1 MYGFLF
7 AFHRNCGSLL
17 YHFQDSLRDWPKIEI
32 FHIHAFDAPPP
43 IRGPHRSTP
52 IRGPHRSIAVP
63 FGVEKLEWCGKI

>member
-43 IRGPHRSTP
+43 LGVP
-52 IRGPHRSIAVP
+52 I
-63 FGVEKLEWCGKI
+63 GVLLCRLVWKN